1 MIKAAPAWLIPNHAI
16 ANPISA
22 SGGHRSERPDE
33 RAVTSSRR
41 PLHEK
46 ATPAA
51 TPSPVPTT
59 VPGIQWRMLD
69 HSAVVIVPEANS
81 SANASP
87 TATGDGN
94 TYAAC
99 VSDIRCHTTTT
110 NPTTPASPRREPP
123 GIVEAEAAAQFVPVE
138 LPSGV
143 GGHQSESYT
152 SKSKIASFDSCS
164 SICPLFAANS
174 EKTGVASVI
183 SRGQ

>member
-1 MIKAAPAWLIPNHAI
+1 VVDTEPRDSEPDQRERR
-16 ANPISA
+16 
-22 SGGHRSERPDE
+22 HRSERPDE
-33 RAVTSSRR
+33 QGGHVVEEAAPREGDPGGDAEPGADDGSGYPVADARPQRGRHRPGGELLGERVPDRHRR
-41 PLHEK
+41 RQHVRRLRERYQVPHDHEPDD
-46 ATPAA
+46 A
-51 TPSPVPTT
+51 
-59 VPGIQWRMLD
+59 GE
-69 HSAVVIVPEANS
+69 SAE
-81 SANASP
+81 
-87 TATGDGN
+87 
-94 TYAAC
+94 
-99 VSDIRCHTTTT
+99 
-110 NPTTPASPRREPP
+110 EPP

>member
-22 SGGHRSERPDE
+22 SGGTGRSVRTSG
-33 RAVTSSRR
+33 AVTSSRR

-99 VSDIRCHTTTT
+99 VSDIRWCHDHE
-110 NPTTPASPRREPP
+110 PDDAGESAEEPP